1 MSYIEDNIC
10 EAIEL
15 IVDKS
20 VKEAGFDKTIQAT
33 VKSCVDESIGKYKI
47 KYQDSSFYAY
57 ASSPDVVYG
66 DNTLVYILIPQNDMT
81 KDKTIL
87 GTVDKLGADYINPS
101 DKDSGYE
108 IIGVNGVSQNSP
120 YSLSSYYK
128 PDKGKTYREFIL
140 YDDEHNILSV
150 DNDALKDYME
160 QATSLICGAT
170 FKTSLAAEQ
179 QLKGNYGIMF
189 TVEYTNDVDETATYT
204 KNYIV
209 DVDNMIGN
217 PYQLILGKRQFGIYK
232 VSGTNF
238 NRIVKISLFV
248 ENFPQQKNDDEIA
261 NNKLY
266 DIEVSNI
273 EFAASAELS
282 EAELSGC
289 ALSLLTPSGAIF
301 TENDADSATLP
312 ITAQIRIKG
321 RVADP
326 TIQKIPFYWFIE
338 DLTIGNK
345 SKFYNKYGGKG
356 WRCLNKY
363 NVIDEETNQVEWID
377 QGARLDLSILQ
388 AAAKE
393 NKIKCVIIYNNN
405 TYTKTVTIKNKKGT
419 VTISIESDSGTE
431 FYYGVGSPTLT
442 CKVNGIVD
450 TSFNYSWAVEDE
462 YGNLTQLEVEGP
474 VLKNIQV
481 QTIVDFVI
489 YKCTV
494 IDSTGSNKGTASI
507 KIVNLLEAKNG
518 YSLIINN
525 GNQVFNYDE
534 NGVSPASKA
543 QANPIAIE
551 TLSFSVYDNQGREIS
566 SDVIKGGSI
575 QWKIPTKNT
584 MLTEVSADRGTHEV
598 NASLDC
604 EYFNQA
610 LELSYNIQNK
620 YYYNYK
626 NNDIELKIQYKEIN
640 LFAKTNLMFTKQGET
655 GTNGT
660 SFVCRIVPNT
670 NSVTPQYPVL
680 NMIQKS
686 DDGKYISGYFNFG
699 AEQFLITTSP
709 STRAPFKVQ
718 VYREGELVFEGSE
731 NLLESNEPVVNVTWE
746 ILKNKYKNNVEDA
759 SDLTINENNGTINYT
774 GQAHDEQICGA
785 NIIKCTVHY
794 QKDNDNQILITTL
807 PIIISYVE
815 DSNYRIYLKDYSG
828 FNYVQY
834 TSDGTT
840 PKYDNTNPFEIE
852 IYNNSALV
860 ENDTYEWSKG
870 GRYFS
875 FADSAYLDSNDLI
888 HLNSSIYTDKLNANQ
903 RNFKPIANYH
913 GICVNNTVICKCG
926 NYGTIYIPIHFYL
939 NRYGLSQLN
948 DWDGNSISIDE
959 DGGFILSPQMG
970 AGKKNNKNQFTG
982 VLMGEVQ
989 ESNKTQ
995 SETGLF
1001 GFHDGKRS
1009 FTLDAEDGHAI
1020 FGQGQGSLAID
1031 PSEGKALLYSGD
1043 YWKNYTEKGLPQNY
1057 TESNKSG
1064 SGFLIDLSSA
1074 RMESGSGGFTL
1085 DGSNGYVTI
1094 EHGGTIGGWSVGD
1107 NELSSRDRKIGL
1119 HSWDSKNDT
1128 DSTWAIWSG
1137 NGNFVV
1143 NYGGHLTA
1151 TTATIGSGTNKI
1163 VIGKSGET
1171 DTHSALYSGSHDR
1184 LESSDTGF
1192 YLGTDGLSIGS
1203 NFSVTSLGEL
1213 TAKSGTIAGWTIK
1226 TNNLNS
1232 GKTGYGP
1239 GNGSGI
1245 YLGTE
1250 GIGLGD
1256 NFYVSSVGELT
1267 AKYGHIGGWTI
1278 SSDSLFSN
1286 GMSLNPT
1293 SGITLGSTFSVNSN
1307 GYLTS
1312 TSGTIGGWTI
1322 GTSSLS
1328 AGSLSLYSD
1337 GSMSGPGWS
1346 ITAGGYATFNNVNI
1360 TGGSIDVGGSTF
1372 SNDGGSTLASGT
1384 HYGGKTLS
1392 NYIADKVQ
1400 AGIGDF
1406 DDLFAN
1412 KSFTLGGRKVI
1423 WTSVISYITLTKLNV
1438 STGKYTFVV
1447 TYKSVLADS
1456 SGGSESGISGGFS
1469 TS

>member
-20 VKEAGFDKTIQAT
+20 VKEAGFDRTIQAT

-66 DNTLVYILIPQNDMT
+66 DNTLVYILVPQNDMT

-87 GTVDKLGADYINPS
+87 GTVDKLGIDYINPS

-108 IIGVNGVSQNSP
+108 IIGINGVSQNSP

-128 PDKGKTYREFIL
+128 PDEGKTYREFIL

-150 DNDALKDYME
+150 DNDALKEYME

-189 TVEYTNDVDETATYT
+189 TVEYTNEVDETATYT
-204 KNYIV
+204 KNYVV

-217 PYQLILGKRQFGIYK
+217 PYQLNLGKRQFGIYK

-312 ITAQIRIKG
+312 ITAQVKIKG

-338 DLTIGNK
+338 DLTINNK
-345 SKFYNKYGGKG
+345 SKLYNKYGGKG

-363 NVIDEETNQVEWID
+363 NVIDEETNQVEWVD
-377 QGARLDLSILQ
+377 QGARLDLSISQ
-388 AAAKE
+388 AAARE
-393 NKIKCVIIYNNN
+393 NKIKCVIVYNSN

-419 VTISIESDSGTE
+419 VTVSLESDSGTE

-442 CKVNGIVD
+442 CKVNDAVD
-450 TSFNYSWAVEDE
+450 KSFTYSWAVEDE

-481 QTIVDFVI
+481 QTIVDFVV

-494 IDSTGSNKGTASI
+494 IDSAGNIKGTASI
-507 KIVNLLEAKNG
+507 KISNLLEAKDVYN
-518 YSLIINN
+518 LVINN
-525 GNQVFNYDE
+525 GSQIFNYDE
-534 NGVSPASKA
+534 DGISPASKA
-543 QANPIAIE
+543 QENPIAIE
-551 TLSFSVYDNQGREIS
+551 ALSFTVYDNQGREIS
-566 SDVIKGGSI
+566 ADVIKHGTI
-575 QWKIPTKNT
+575 RWKVPTKNT

-598 NASLDC
+598 NAALDC

-610 LELSYNIQNK
+610 LELAYNIQNK

-626 NNDIELKIQYKEIN
+626 NNDIELSIQYKEMS
-640 LFAKTNLMFTKQGET
+640 LVAKTNLVFTKQGES

-660 SFVCRIVPNT
+660 SFVCKLVPNT
-670 NSVTPQYPVL
+670 NAATPQYPVL
-680 NMIQKS
+680 NMTQKS
-686 DDGKYISGYFNFG
+686 GDKYTAGYFNFG
-699 AEQFLITTSP
+699 AEQFLITTSA
-709 STRAPFKVQ
+709 STRAPFKAI
-718 VYREGELVFEGSE
+718 VYKDGEEVYSDSKSASDQTVL
-731 NLLESNEPVVNVTWE
+731 VTWE
-746 ILKNKYKNNVEDA
+746 ILRNQYKNNIYDA
-759 SDLTINENNGTINYT
+759 SDLTIDKNNGTISYT
-774 GQAHDEQICGA
+774 GQAHDEGICGA
-785 NIIKCTVHY
+785 NIIKCTVY
-794 QKDNDNQILITTL
+794 YNKDNDNQTLIVTL

-815 DSNYRIYLKDYSG
+815 NSNYRIYLKDYSG
-828 FNYVQY
+828 FSYVQY
-834 TSDGTT
+834 TSDGAF
-840 PKYDNTNPFEIE
+840 PKYDNTNPFEVE
-852 IYNNSALV
+852 VYNNSALV
-860 ENDTYEWSKG
+860 ESSTYEWDKG
-870 GRYFS
+870 GRYYS
-875 FADSAYLDSNDLI
+875 FTNDAYLDSNDLI
-888 HLNSSIYTDKLNANQ
+888 HLDSSVYTSKLNANQ

-926 NYGTIYIPIHFYL
+926 GYGIIYIPIHFYL

-970 AGKKNNKNQFTG
+970 AGKKNDLNQFTG
-982 VLMGEVQ
+982 VLMGKVQ

-1001 GFHDGKRS
+1001 GYHDGERS

-1031 PSEGKALLYSGD
+1031 PSAGKALLYSGD

-1057 TESNKSG
+1057 NSSNKSG

-1094 EHGGTIGGWSVGD
+1094 QHGGTIGGWNVGD

-1119 HSWDSKNDT
+1119 HSWDNQNDT

-1163 VIGKSGET
+1163 TIGRSAGS
-1171 DTHSALYSGSHDR
+1171 DSYSALYSGSHNQ
-1184 LESSDTGF
+1184 LSSTNSGF

-1203 NFSVTSLGEL
+1203 NFSVTSSGAL
-1213 TAKSGTIAGWTIK
+1213 TAKSGTIAGWTIGS
-1226 TNNLNS
+1226 NNFRN
-1232 GKTGYGP
+1232 GKTGYAS
-1239 GNGSGI
+1239 GNGTGV
-1245 YLGTE
+1245 YLGTD

-1256 NFYVSSVGELT
+1256 NFSVSSGGYLT
-1267 AKYGHIGGWTI
+1267 ARSGKIGNWTI
-1278 SSDSLFSN
+1278 SGDSLT
-1286 GMSLNPT
+1286 GTGITLNPN
-1293 SGITLGSTFSVNSN
+1293 SGITLGSTFSVSSN

-1312 TSGTIGGWTI
+1312 LSGTIGGWAI
-1322 GTSSLS
+1322 GTNTLT
-1328 AGSLSLYSD
+1328 AGSMTLNSD

-1346 ITAGGYATFNNVNI
+1346 ISAGGKATFNDVSI

-1372 SNDGGSTLASGT
+1372 SNNGGSTLASGT
-1384 HYGGKTLS
+1384 RYSGKPLS
-1392 NYIADKVQ
+1392 KYIADEVE
-1400 AGIGDF
+1400 AGIGTF
-1406 DDLFAN
+1406 DDLFAKN
-1412 KSFTLGGRKVI
+1412 SFTLGDREVRWVNAISTIELKEFNLTTGAYKIECICHACLGEV
-1423 WTSVISYITLTKLNV
+1423 SVSPY
-1438 STGKYTFVV
+1438 
-1447 TYKSVLADS
+1447 
-1456 SGGSESGISGGFS
+1456 S
-1469 TS
+1469 TSGRAQLSK

>member
-20 VKEAGFDKTIQAT
+20 VKEAGFDRTIQAT
-33 VKSCVDESIGKYKI
+33 VKSCVDQSIGKYKI

-66 DNTLVYILIPQNDMT
+66 DNTLVYILVPQNDMT

-87 GTVDKLGADYINPS
+87 GTVDKLGVDYINPS

-108 IIGVNGVSQNSP
+108 IIGVNGISQNSP

-128 PDKGKTYREFIL
+128 PDEGKTYREFIL
-140 YDDEHNILSV
+140 YDDEHNTLSV
-150 DNDALKDYME
+150 DNDALKEYME
-160 QATSLICGAT
+160 EATSLICGAT

-179 QLKGNYGIMF
+179 QSKGNYGIMF
-189 TVEYTNDVDETATYT
+189 TVEYHNEVDETATYT
-204 KNYIV
+204 KNYLV
-209 DVDNMIGN
+209 DVDNMVGN
-217 PYQLILGKRQFGIYK
+217 PYQLNLGKRQFGIYK
-232 VSGTNF
+232 APGTSF
-238 NRIVKISLFV
+238 NRIVKISVFV
-248 ENFPQQKNDDEIA
+248 ENFPQQKNDDEII

-266 DIEVSNI
+266 DIEINNI

-282 EAELSGC
+282 EAELKGC
-289 ALSLLTPSGAIF
+289 SLSLLTPNGAIF
-301 TENDADSATLP
+301 TENDADTATLP
-312 ITAQIRIKG
+312 ITAQVKIKG

-326 TIQKIPFYWFIE
+326 TVQKIPFYWFIE
-338 DLTIGNK
+338 DLTINNK
-345 SKFYNKYGGKG
+345 SQLYNKYGGKG
-356 WRCLNKY
+356 WRCLNDF
-363 NVIDEETNQVEWID
+363 NIIDEETGQVEWID
-377 QGARLDLSILQ
+377 KGSKFNLSILQ

-393 NKIKCVIIYNNN
+393 NKIKCVIIYNGN
-405 TYTKTVTIKNKKGT
+405 TYNKTVTIKNKKGT
-419 VTISIESDSGTE
+419 ITVSIESDSGTE
-431 FYYGVGSPTLT
+431 FYYGVGNPTLT
-442 CKVNGIVD
+442 CKVNDKVD
-450 TSFNYSWAVEDE
+450 TDSGYTYSWAVEDE
-462 YGNLTQLEVEGP
+462 YGNLTQLEIEGP
-474 VLKNIQV
+474 VIKNIQV

-489 YKCTV
+489 YKCAV
-494 IDSTGSNKGTASI
+494 ISDAGNIKGTASI
-507 KIVNLLEAKNG
+507 KISNLLETKNV
-518 YSLIINN
+518 YNLIINN
-525 GNQVFNYDE
+525 GSQIFNYDE

-543 QANPIAIE
+543 QENPIVIN
-551 TLSFSVYDNQGREIS
+551 TLTFTVYDNQGREIS
-566 SDVIKGGSI
+566 SDVIKHGEI
-575 QWKIPTKNT
+575 RWKVPNKNT
-584 MLTEVSADRGTHEV
+584 MLTEVSADRGTEEV
-598 NASLDC
+598 DATQ
-604 EYFNQA
+604 EYRYFNQA
-610 LELSYNIQNK
+610 LELSYNILNK

-626 NNDIELKIQYKEIN
+626 NNDIELNIKYKDMS
-640 LFAKTNLMFTKQGET
+640 LVAKTNLVFTKQGES

-660 SFVCRIVPNT
+660 SFICRIVPNT
-670 NSVTPQYPVL
+670 NAATPQYPVL
-680 NMIQKS
+680 NMTQKS
-686 DDGKYISGYFNFG
+686 EDKYTSGYFNFG
-699 AEQFLITTSP
+699 AEQFLITTSA
-709 STRAPFKVQ
+709 STRAPFKVEVYKDGEQ
-718 VYREGELVFEGSE
+718 VYSDTKTATDNTVL
-731 NLLESNEPVVNVTWE
+731 VTWE
-746 ILKNKYKNNVEDA
+746 ILKNQYKTNISDA
-759 SDLTINENNGTINYT
+759 SDLTIDKNNGTISYT

-785 NIIKCTVHY
+785 NILKCTVY
-794 QKDNDNQILITTL
+794 YNRDNDKQTLIATL

-815 DSNYRIYLKDYSG
+815 NSDYRIYLKDYSG
-828 FNYVQY
+828 FSYVQY
-834 TSDGTT
+834 TSDGAF

-852 IYNNSALV
+852 VYNNSALV
-860 ENDTYEWSKG
+860 ESDNYEWNKG
-870 GRYFS
+870 GRYYS
-875 FADSAYLDSNDLI
+875 FADGAYLDSNDLI
-888 HLNSSIYTDKLNANQ
+888 NLSSDVYTSKLNKNQ

-970 AGKKNNKNQFTG
+970 AGKKNDKNQFTG
-982 VLMGEVQ
+982 VLMGQVQ

-1001 GFHDGKRS
+1001 GYHDGARS

-1031 PSEGKALLYSGD
+1031 PSAGKALLYSGD

-1064 SGFLIDLSSA
+1064 NGFLIDLSSA

-1119 HSWDSKNDT
+1119 HSWDSQNDT

-1163 VIGKSGET
+1163 VIGKSSET
-1171 DTHSALYSGSHDR
+1171 DTHSALYSGSHDK
-1184 LESSDTGF
+1184 LESSNTGF

-1203 NFSVTSLGEL
+1203 NFSVTSAGDL

-1226 TNNLNS
+1226 SNNLNS

-1278 SSDSLFSN
+1278 SSESLFAN
-1286 GMSLNPT
+1286 GMSLNPS

-1372 SNDGGSTLASGT
+1372 SSDGSSLASGT
-1384 HYGGKTLS
+1384 TYKGSNLG
-1392 NYIADKVQ
+1392 NYIRNEAGKVV
-1400 AGIGDF
+1400 GEF

-1412 KSFTLGGRKVI
+1412 DSFTLGGRSVEWSTAIASITFESFNTRTGAYSFVLGLKAVLGVKGV
-1423 WTSVISYITLTKLNV
+1423 TS
-1438 STGKYTFVV
+1438 
-1447 TYKSVLADS
+1447 ARS
-1456 SGGSESGISGGFS
+1456 SGTAKIS
-1469 TS
+1469 TT